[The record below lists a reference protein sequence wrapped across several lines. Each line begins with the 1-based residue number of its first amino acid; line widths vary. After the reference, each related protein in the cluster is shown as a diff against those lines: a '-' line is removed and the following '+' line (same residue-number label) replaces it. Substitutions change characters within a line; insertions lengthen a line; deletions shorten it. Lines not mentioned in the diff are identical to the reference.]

1 MSRAIELWL
10 SDEAEKA
17 LELLCSTGAAQTEAI
32 NIAIIEAAA
41 HANLHPLVNDPDA
54 LEKALD
60 KSHDLIAEILLT
72 SRPPR

>member
-1 MSRAIELWL
+1 MSRTIEVLL
-10 SDEAEKA
+10 SDEAEDA
-17 LELLCSTGAAQTEAI
+17 LALLCSTGTAQKDAI
-32 NIAIIEAAA
+32 STAIIEAAA